1 MKRLLPLLT
10 LAAACLVLAPAVL
23 APAVWACP
31 GPPVGPHTF
40 ACMGEVTAAD
50 VDAGLLTVAVQ
61 PSPYELHELHGTLT
75 ITITSH
81 TKLFSL
87 AAGHKTAITLA
98 DIAVGDQVA
107 VSGTVD
113 KSSGTAV
120 YTARVVCVLV
130 CPAPDVHRFA
140 CTGEVTAVDADAG
153 LLTVDVEHGCHQ
165 LNGTVTITITG
176 DTKLFSVAY
185 DQKTAITLADIVVGD
200 HVAVSGTLDK
210 GSGTAVYT
218 AREVC
223 VRVSPEPDVHLFAC
237 VGSVSAVDATGGL
250 LTVDL
255 RHGSHELNG
264 TLTIA
269 VTSDTRLFSLAD
281 HQKAAITLADIAVGD
296 HVAVLGTADESS
308 GTAVYSAAVVLDGAA
323 KGSLPLPLC
332 KPAPLK
338 VKASDAHRG
347 DKLKVRLKIRDKM
360 PGCHTAKVRLTVTTM
375 GGRKLTSVTVR
386 GVTVNKRTTV
396 TYELRKTLRRGN
408 YRIRARAIDWA
419 GNKQAKAAS
428 AKLKVR

>member
-40 ACMGEVTAAD
+40 ACMGEVTAVD

-87 AAGHKTAITLA
+87 AGDHKTAITLA

-107 VSGTVD
+107 VTGTVD

-120 YTARVVCVLV
+120 YTAREVCVYV
-130 CPAPDVHRFA
+130 PNAHRFA
-140 CTGEVTAVDADAG
+140 CMGEVTAVDADAG
-153 LLTVDVEHGCHQ
+153 LLTVAVEHGCHQ

-176 DTKLFSVAY
+176 DTRLFSVAY
-185 DQKTAITLADIVVGD
+185 DQKTAITLADIVAGD
-200 HVAVSGTLDK
+200 HVAISGTVDK

-223 VRVSPEPDVHLFAC
+223 VRVPPEPDVHLFAC

-250 LTVDL
+250 LTVAL

-264 TLTIA
+264 TLVIT

-296 HVAVLGTADESS
+296 QVAVLGTADESS
-308 GTAVYSAAVVLDGAA
+308 GTVVYTAAVVLDGAA
-323 KGSLPLPLC
+323 QHCLPLPLC
-332 KPAPLK
+332 KPSPMR
-338 VKASDAHRG
+338 VKTAHAQRG
-347 DKLKVRLKIRDKM
+347 DKLKVRLKVRDQM

-375 GGRKLTSVTVR
+375 SGRKLTSVTVR
-386 GVTVNKRTTV
+386 GVTVNRRTTV
-396 TYELRKTLRRGN
+396 TYRLRKTLHRGT
-408 YRIRARAIDWA
+408 YRIRAKATDWA
-419 GNKQAKAAS
+419 GNVQAKAAS